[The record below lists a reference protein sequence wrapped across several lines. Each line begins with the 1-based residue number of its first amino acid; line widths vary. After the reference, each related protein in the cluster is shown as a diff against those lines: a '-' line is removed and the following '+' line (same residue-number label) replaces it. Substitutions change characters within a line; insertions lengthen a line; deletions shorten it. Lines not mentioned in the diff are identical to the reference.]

1 MNKNSNHKKSSRHT
15 MPFVKSLL
23 VALLMVVLGIGTV
36 QAQWTDASTGVT
48 YTPISGTNGLNGE
61 NWNYG
66 CDGDITTKHGGSG
79 SGPWY
84 MVLQASE
91 PVRLYGYTIVTAN
104 DNATHPG
111 RNPKSWVVEGSN
123 DGSTWTTIA
132 SVTGDATMQ
141 DVNYTDYD
149 FTCSSTVYYTYI
161 RFYITAKGTGDY
173 MQYSEF
179 QPWGAVEG
187 DPEGTVTTTTGTYV
201 ITNGSV
207 YLGGN
212 STTAINTFNPSTC
225 IWTGTSGGAWQNS
238 AGYYLQMDRYN
249 FALSAT
255 SVNLT
260 LQGTESGT
268 TGRKIYD
275 AYSNNRYYYLRYNN
289 GWARGD
295 RQYSASTS
303 ESGTN
308 VVFAVT
314 KYTYDAAYVDPTIA
328 GASEI
333 VTNGATRYLMTTI
346 PTYRA
351 GYVDY
356 VFYNNTS
363 HFFNAA
369 ETQSLTSAPTMQNY
383 SSYSWSLSSNMS
395 GYATID
401 AQTGV
406 VNYTTSV
413 PSATVST
420 VTLTFTF
427 PETTLTA
434 TKSVTFQPMSNPTA
448 LALAES
454 SVELC
459 YEGDTTTEEVLYT
472 ISPTNAYHNIT
483 VTSSDPTVANGSIG
497 SRGVL
502 SIALYQ
508 TGTTTLTLT
517 PKNTDGTT
525 ANSLITTLTV
535 TVKPATATPTFS
547 FDNTTN
553 HVTINC
559 ATAGATI
566 YYTHNGSTP
575 NALSSEYSSPFEQST
590 AATINAIAVATGAC
604 ESAMGTYTLVKLAT
618 PDMEFD
624 AAGTTATFSSTDAGV
639 TFYYNSYDVDNGA
652 SNPGNP
658 ITNGTAWNTGDANVV
673 FSLNNLC
680 QLATTKASTA
690 DTGYINSDVFLRRA
704 NSTDMSN
711 RNFVFFYDDGT
722 DVHFMAN
729 SNGTITNTTTFTP
742 STAIW
747 HGEIFANGSTAA
759 QNELGGAFYYEP
771 FIRYSNNGQYLQ
783 TYTGCDDYGGLGWE
797 SGKLRVTAYPGDSVY
812 FAPRTLPG
820 RGELINYIYYNTDCY
835 STPLTFHLAY
845 NTSTNSWSRH
855 LSSGVNQY
863 NNDYFTVTYPVEE
876 HGGSGYTLSA
886 GCPTDGSGNPVQLH
900 KGQTLTMTYA
910 VSGSYLPTYYR
921 VGNEVKYFYY
931 YPNTSS
937 PITDGSGNPVT
948 SESQITGID
957 DIRITYQLLNGTG
970 YVEMTGST
978 AELVYDPGRDLLV
991 KVLVTATPYDAEGN
1005 PIIEGIQTDT
1015 CQFTILT
1022 DPPFP
1027 APIISNIVGTN
1038 QYQITCT
1045 ASDITGYPVVIEY
1058 RIDGE
1063 SEWHTYTSPLTIV
1076 TPGTIIEARSLR
1088 NVAAG
1093 EVSDPVTYIVGGAS
1107 LLPPTIS
1114 VDEGGVVTLTA
1125 DASNATLDGY
1135 TGETWL
1141 YTVNGSD
1148 PDPDN
1153 VGGSNPTQVFSS
1165 LTLTNGQTVKVMAID
1180 VNTPAHFIPSVV
1192 VVSTYKL
1199 ASGLD
1204 ASGYGIVTLNDYEDH
1219 EWSYYQASADLPTG
1233 YPDAMHSPYPRNAKI
1248 TYYGY
1253 GANTLSQSAVAAP
1266 AASTFTVNTAETDVK
1281 VGIDDPGHTFVY
1293 YKTLER
1299 DANGRYPYQLIP
1311 NPFYVRP
1318 DVRTYTGTKTVT
1330 FTLSDAGSDGWGASY
1345 LQVDFSNGATTQT
1358 IQFTESQAS
1367 KTATLT
1373 VNAGVTITLTW
1384 VPGGGNESECS
1395 FTVSY
1400 DGNTVYSSGT
1410 GMRKGP
1416 LTAIKVGNSTTVT
1429 TYTGFYKWRIKSIT
1443 DGSIYSVA
1451 TGGTALAAGDMV
1463 DAETIYY
1470 FDPDDNAETNVHN
1483 ITSMEVEL
1491 EALWAPAEVKTSGSF
1506 SNGYNSVERNFYVG
1520 LSGTG
1525 SNVFALSTPCTYS
1538 SFYPNGTTDGNT
1550 IATLANRKTIG
1561 VAAAQTD
1568 SKVEY
1573 YIIQGNNNYRTL
1585 NAAGKNV
1592 TIGRGVTMNAN
1603 NIAVQGMGTSGV
1615 MNQILRIESGQYTTF
1630 TSYTANPTSVTRHWV
1645 VLGSDYDRAKSDNS
1659 KLTFTG
1665 KFLTGEGRTLGL
1677 SSTDEMARVW
1687 SKSGNFMTGVSIS
1700 DAAAANSYYI
1710 GVTNT
1715 HNNGHR
1721 YLEIE
1726 GGEWYA
1732 NIAGGMGENHTSTE
1746 PGFTLRIKGG
1756 TVRGSIYGAA
1766 AWAMA
1771 GGTRKYV
1778 ITGGKIGGWVA
1789 GGANGTSTEEGR
1801 LSGATFIYLGGNAS
1815 VDSKYQ
1821 SGPSGTTSSNS
1832 VINRAVGGNVFGAGC
1847 GYSGTSSSGQVTLG
1861 TNVAIADNAYIE
1873 RGVYG
1878 GGSYGYTTATSNIYI
1893 LGGTVNGSMGGVNG
1907 TSYLA
1912 TINGGVFGGAC
1923 QNQGGTVN
1931 IYMTGGLVK
1940 GGLYGGSNYT
1950 GTIANDVT
1958 IQIDGGQVG
1967 ANATNTANVHGGGLG
1982 NATRV
1987 TGNVDITIGT
1997 AAGAATYATIYGDVY
2012 GGSAMGY
2019 VNGESVSTTKHTNV
2033 TLNAGKIYGS
2043 LYGGGLGTAAY
2054 AANVYAPVQVTVNG
2068 GGIHTTSNMGSG
2080 AVYGCNNVNG
2090 APQST
2095 VKVDIYGTDTAAD
2108 GYSYALDAVYG
2119 GGNAADYSGTP
2130 QVTIHNCNNSIEYV
2144 YGGGNAA
2151 DVGGTNTTIYGGDSI
2166 GYVFGGGNGSVTA
2179 ANVTGNV
2186 VLNIRGGKILH
2197 VFGGNN
2203 TSGTIGGTITL
2214 DVAKEGDTDPNG
2226 TATACA
2232 MKIGELFSGGNMAAS
2247 NVGQMT
2253 IGCTGDYVAD
2263 DGTTRG
2269 YGYDLEGIGDV
2280 YGGANKANVTG
2291 DITLTINGGVINRVF
2306 GGNNMSGE
2314 VSGTITVIIDRDE
2327 DCGWYVGYVYG
2338 GGNQATYE
2346 APSNGFPY
2354 VKVKNGLVT
2363 YDVYGAGYG
2372 DLYDDAKGVVEGN
2385 PKVEII
2391 ENGLVG
2397 RNVFGGGNAAAVT
2410 GNTSVTIDAANS
2422 TTPHVGNNVF
2432 GGGNQAMISGNT
2444 NVTILN
2450 KSVIGNNV
2458 YGGGNQGKV
2467 TGNTNVQIGD

>member
-1 MNKNSNHKKSSRHT
+1 
-15 MPFVKSLL
+15 
-23 VALLMVVLGIGTV
+23 
-36 QAQWTDASTGVT
+36 
-48 YTPISGTNGLNGE
+48 
-61 NWNYG
+61 
-66 CDGDITTKHGGSG
+66 
-79 SGPWY
+79 
-84 MVLQASE
+84 
-91 PVRLYGYTIVTAN
+91 
-104 DNATHPG
+104 
-111 RNPKSWVVEGSN
+111 
-123 DGSTWTTIA
+123 
-132 SVTGDATMQ
+132 
-141 DVNYTDYD
+141 
-149 FTCSSTVYYTYI
+149 
-161 RFYITAKGTGDY
+161 
-173 MQYSEF
+173 
-179 QPWGAVEG
+179 
-187 DPEGTVTTTTGTYV
+187 
-201 ITNGSV
+201 
-207 YLGGN
+207 
-212 STTAINTFNPSTC
+212 
-225 IWTGTSGGAWQNS
+225 
-238 AGYYLQMDRYN
+238 
-249 FALSAT
+249 
-255 SVNLT
+255 
-260 LQGTESGT
+260 
-268 TGRKIYD
+268 
-275 AYSNNRYYYLRYNN
+275 
-289 GWARGD
+289 
-295 RQYSASTS
+295 
-303 ESGTN
+303 
-308 VVFAVT
+308 
-314 KYTYDAAYVDPTIA
+314 
-328 GASEI
+328 
-333 VTNGATRYLMTTI
+333 
-346 PTYRA
+346 
-351 GYVDY
+351 
-356 VFYNNTS
+356 
-363 HFFNAA
+363 
-369 ETQSLTSAPTMQNY
+369 
-383 SSYSWSLSSNMS
+383 
-395 GYATID
+395 
-401 AQTGV
+401 
-406 VNYTTSV
+406 
-413 PSATVST
+413 
-420 VTLTFTF
+420 
-427 PETTLTA
+427 
-434 TKSVTFQPMSNPTA
+434 
-448 LALAES
+448 
-454 SVELC
+454 
-459 YEGDTTTEEVLYT
+459 
-472 ISPTNAYHNIT
+472 
-483 VTSSDPTVANGSIG
+483 
-497 SRGVL
+497 
-502 SIALYQ
+502 
-508 TGTTTLTLT
+508 
-517 PKNTDGTT
+517 
-525 ANSLITTLTV
+525 
-535 TVKPATATPTFS
+535 
-547 FDNTTN
+547 
-553 HVTINC
+553 
-559 ATAGATI
+559 
-566 YYTHNGSTP
+566 
-575 NALSSEYSSPFEQST
+575 
-590 AATINAIAVATGAC
+590 
-604 ESAMGTYTLVKLAT
+604 
-618 PDMEFD
+618 
-624 AAGTTATFSSTDAGV
+624 
-639 TFYYNSYDVDNGA
+639 
-652 SNPGNP
+652 
-658 ITNGTAWNTGDANVV
+658 
-673 FSLNNLC
+673 
-680 QLATTKASTA
+680 
-690 DTGYINSDVFLRRA
+690 
-704 NSTDMSN
+704 
-711 RNFVFFYDDGT
+711 
-722 DVHFMAN
+722 
-729 SNGTITNTTTFTP
+729 
-742 STAIW
+742 
-747 HGEIFANGSTAA
+747 
-759 QNELGGAFYYEP
+759 
-771 FIRYSNNGQYLQ
+771 
-783 TYTGCDDYGGLGWE
+783 
-797 SGKLRVTAYPGDSVY
+797 
-812 FAPRTLPG
+812 
-820 RGELINYIYYNTDCY
+820 
-835 STPLTFHLAY
+835 
-845 NTSTNSWSRH
+845 
-855 LSSGVNQY
+855 
-863 NNDYFTVTYPVEE
+863 
-876 HGGSGYTLSA
+876 
-886 GCPTDGSGNPVQLH
+886 
-900 KGQTLTMTYA
+900 
-910 VSGSYLPTYYR
+910 
-921 VGNEVKYFYY
+921 
-931 YPNTSS
+931 
-937 PITDGSGNPVT
+937 
-948 SESQITGID
+948 
-957 DIRITYQLLNGTG
+957 
-970 YVEMTGST
+970 
-978 AELVYDPGRDLLV
+978 
-991 KVLVTATPYDAEGN
+991 
-1005 PIIEGIQTDT
+1005 
-1015 CQFTILT
+1015 
-1022 DPPFP
+1022 
-1027 APIISNIVGTN
+1027 
-1038 QYQITCT
+1038 
-1045 ASDITGYPVVIEY
+1045 
-1058 RIDGE
+1058 
-1063 SEWHTYTSPLTIV
+1063 
-1076 TPGTIIEARSLR
+1076 
-1088 NVAAG
+1088 
-1093 EVSDPVTYIVGGAS
+1093 
-1107 LLPPTIS
+1107 
-1114 VDEGGVVTLTA
+1114 
-1125 DASNATLDGY
+1125 
-1135 TGETWL
+1135 
-1141 YTVNGSD
+1141 
-1148 PDPDN
+1148 
-1153 VGGSNPTQVFSS
+1153 
-1165 LTLTNGQTVKVMAID
+1165 
-1180 VNTPAHFIPSVV
+1180 
-1192 VVSTYKL
+1192 
-1199 ASGLD
+1199 
-1204 ASGYGIVTLNDYEDH
+1204 
-1219 EWSYYQASADLPTG
+1219 
-1233 YPDAMHSPYPRNAKI
+1233 
-1248 TYYGY
+1248 
-1253 GANTLSQSAVAAP
+1253 
-1266 AASTFTVNTAETDVK
+1266 
-1281 VGIDDPGHTFVY
+1281 
-1293 YKTLER
+1293 
-1299 DANGRYPYQLIP
+1299 
-1311 NPFYVRP
+1311 
-1318 DVRTYTGTKTVT
+1318 
-1330 FTLSDAGSDGWGASY
+1330 
-1345 LQVDFSNGATTQT
+1345 
-1358 IQFTESQAS
+1358 
-1367 KTATLT
+1367 
-1373 VNAGVTITLTW
+1373 
-1384 VPGGGNESECS
+1384 
-1395 FTVSY
+1395 
-1400 DGNTVYSSGT
+1400 
-1410 GMRKGP
+1410 
-1416 LTAIKVGNSTTVT
+1416 
-1429 TYTGFYKWRIKSIT
+1429 
-1443 DGSIYSVA
+1443 
-1451 TGGTALAAGDMV
+1451 
-1463 DAETIYY
+1463 
-1470 FDPDDNAETNVHN
+1470 
-1483 ITSMEVEL
+1483 
-1491 EALWAPAEVKTSGSF
+1491 
-1506 SNGYNSVERNFYVG
+1506 
-1520 LSGTG
+1520 
-1525 SNVFALSTPCTYS
+1525 
-1538 SFYPNGTTDGNT
+1538 
-1550 IATLANRKTIG
+1550 
-1561 VAAAQTD
+1561 
-1568 SKVEY
+1568 
-1573 YIIQGNNNYRTL
+1573 
-1585 NAAGKNV
+1585 
-1592 TIGRGVTMNAN
+1592 
-1603 NIAVQGMGTSGV
+1603 
-1615 MNQILRIESGQYTTF
+1615 
-1630 TSYTANPTSVTRHWV
+1630 
-1645 VLGSDYDRAKSDNS
+1645 
-1659 KLTFTG
+1659 
-1665 KFLTGEGRTLGL
+1665 
-1677 SSTDEMARVW
+1677 
-1687 SKSGNFMTGVSIS
+1687 MTGVSIS